1 MATILDYQTNDA
13 LIGGGS
19 LPFPVTNPLLGGVEL
34 EVATINL
41 TPADTTNLLRF
52 EGTIGWQPDLLLA
65 TPLLPILQVRIRVG
79 SPTGTVIYETDD
91 SALIG
96 TGVLT
101 TITDNILTVSF
112 QHSIQASVVPAGS
125 QPYFLTVAVRGL
137 GSISIRGPVHFGAFV
152 IAP

>member
-112 QHSIQASVVPAGS
+112 QHSIQASVVPTGS

-137 GSISIRGPVHFGAFV
+137 GSISIRGPIHFGAFV

>member
-19 LPFPVTNPLLGGVEL
+19 LPFPLTNPLLGGTEVG
-34 EVATINL
+34 VATINL
-41 TPADTTNLLRF
+41 APADSTNLLRF
-52 EGTIGWQPDLLLA
+52 EGTIGWAPDLLLL
-65 TPLLPILQVRIRVG
+65 TPLLPILQVKIRVG
-79 SPTGTVIYETDD
+79 SPTGTVIYEVDD

-101 TITDNILTVSF
+101 TITDNLMTVSF
-112 QHSIQASVVPAGS
+112 QHTLPATSVPAGP
-125 QPYFLTVAVRGL
+125 QPYFLTVSLRGL
-137 GSISIRGPVHFGAFV
+137 GSASIRGPVHFGAFV